1 MSLGDRLAAQ
11 IARSGPISVAEYMTR
26 CLHDPADGY
35 YATRPALGEGGDF
48 ITAPG
53 VSQMFGELIG
63 LWVLETWD
71 RMGRPWPVRLVEMG
85 PGDGALISDLL
96 RAARLLPAFLAAAEL
111 WLVEVSPPL
120 RALQAQRL
128 AGAAPRWVE
137 RLADVPEGAP
147 IILVANEVLDCLPA
161 HQFVRT
167 ETGWAERVIGLDEHG
182 RLVFGLQGL
191 DPPPKGEVAAKPTEG
206 EVLHTLRDS
215 PLRPF
220 GPPPPWGEDLAIGAL
235 LETSPAQEAL
245 GAEIG
250 HRLATDGGAALL
262 IDYGRDTPGAGDTL
276 QALRGHVKVS
286 PLDAPGQADLTVWAD
301 FPAVLAAAR
310 AAGAQTGSILTQ
322 AVFLG
327 ALGIEARAQALAA
340 ARPDQAGKIARQLDR
355 LTGADQMGA
364 LFKVA
369 CLHAPGL
376 TPPIFEEG

>member
-128 AGAAPRWVE
+128 ADAAPRWVE

-167 ETGWAERVIGLDEHG
+167 ETGWAERVVGLDEQG

-262 IDYGRDTPGAGDTL
+262 IDYGRDTPGPGDTL
-276 QALRGHVKVS
+276 QALKGHAKVS

-310 AAGAQTGSILTQ
+310 AAGAQTGPILTQ

-355 LTGADQMGA
+355 LTGADQMGD